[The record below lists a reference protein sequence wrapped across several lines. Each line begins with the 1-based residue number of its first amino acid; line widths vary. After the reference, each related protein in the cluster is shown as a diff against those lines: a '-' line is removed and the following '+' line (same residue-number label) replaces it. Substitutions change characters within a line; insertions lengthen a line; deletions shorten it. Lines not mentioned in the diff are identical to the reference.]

1 MISTAEVPAKK
12 MNSSENAP
20 VEDKKE
26 SSEIS
31 RVKESKME
39 KCPEHNWK
47 PLLFYCSCGKFLCVL
62 CLKNH
67 LHNNMNFCDIKTF
80 YNNVLL
86 EMEQILKLIDRYSSE
101 LINVPGNTQNK
112 KLESIIYTKKSLVN
126 LFRHREI
133 LYSLSLK
140 QIKEVKDNNLF
151 IKISN
156 SICDYL
162 QGVVVSNEE
171 KIKKLIC
178 D

>member
-1 MISTAEVPAKK
+1 M
-12 MNSSENAP
+12 SSENQIKP
-20 VEDKKE
+20 NEESQEKKE
-26 SSEIS
+26 L
-31 RVKESKME
+31 KNE
-39 KCPEHNWK
+39 KCQDHNWK

-86 EMEQILKLIDRYSSE
+86 EMEQILKLIDRYSTE
-101 LINVPGNTQNK
+101 LNSIPGASQNK
-112 KLESIIYTKKSLVN
+112 KLESIIYTKKSLIN

-171 KIKKLIC
+171 KIKNLIC